1 MTMLVDILGWVGTC
15 LVLAAYTL
23 NALGRIRLTGWQY
36 PAMNVAG
43 GAGLILN
50 AVSNAAWP
58 LVALNAVWIVVG
70 LIGLVA
76 FCRRSAPEPQ
86 T

>member
-1 MTMLVDILGWVGTC
+1 MLVNVLGWAGMS

-23 NALGRIRLTGWQY
+23 NALGRIKLAGWPY
-36 PAMNVAG
+36 PVMNIAG
-43 GAGLILN
+43 GAGLIVN
-50 AVSNAAWP
+50 AFTNGAWP

-70 LIGLVA
+70 AVGLIG
-76 FCRRSAPEPQ
+76 FYRDRAPEPL